1 MDPAQCSVVVVT
13 GCDCPR
19 CLHAPSTPP
28 YHDDTSILQQVF
40 RQVVIEN
47 HGHAALANI
56 RQQRL
61 QKNYMPTIL
70 LIDLDKCPYAN
81 QLVHPAISLLQH
93 VVKDLK
99 DGTLHDIAPV
109 VCSTNDSA
117 KLMLQCINEGAADY
131 ILKPLRKDVLK
142 TMFLNL
148 HRYQAEGSD
157 THAVSDSSSG
167 SQTVHDPIGDNLDV
181 AGDVLWNGLQHDR
194 LREIFI
200 KDSRFTHMFMTYY
213 TPRSVHSTISKIA
226 SGRDEILKAMLSSG
240 DFSPFELDV
249 SDLIQCVCLIFEQVL
264 ALPELSSYN
273 ITKDNLYELIL
284 DICKS
289 YHETNPYHN
298 FSHAVDVL
306 QTTYYYLCQIGVL
319 EPLYPSALRPRSRPA
334 CVHQLP
340 VRDIIRPC
348 DIFALL
354 MASIGHDVGH
364 PGVNNMFLIN
374 IGTPLALLYNDRS
387 VLESFHTMAFFHI
400 LKKHGVDQLL
410 GGPRSRAYADF
421 RKCIVNVI
429 LATDMGLHNDYVAK
443 FRDQAE
449 RLKQNGPIDV
459 SDEKL
464 CDQERMLLF
473 SAIIKCADIGNVS
486 RPFKHGL
493 RWAEVLVDEFSSQG
507 DLERELGLPVM
518 PINDR
523 GKLSQEDVQIGF
535 IKHVALPLFEVVD
548 SIIPEF
554 SFTVDAIKANLEQW
568 EQRKVQRVNGE
579 DGRTSMQ
586 TIHTTMI
593 EDGKSCHAQAVE
605 VLNSIESQRSSSAA
619 LAMTSQYGIQSFNI
633 QDEPPLKPKSSARS
647 LTDMFS
653 KHKREVDWQTSG
665 SPSPLCACCIQ

>member
-1 MDPAQCSVVVVT
+1 
-13 GCDCPR
+13 
-19 CLHAPSTPP
+19 
-28 YHDDTSILQQVF
+28 
-40 RQVVIEN
+40 
-47 HGHAALANI
+47 
-56 RQQRL
+56 
-61 QKNYMPTIL
+61 MPTIL
-70 LIDLDKCPYAN
+70 LIDLDVCPYVN
-81 QLVHPAISLLQH
+81 QLVHPSISLLQD
-93 VVKDLK
+93 VVKELK
-99 DGTLHDIAPV
+99 AGTLHDVAPV
-109 VCSTNDSA
+109 VYSTNDSA

-148 HRYQAEGSD
+148 HRYQVDGCD
-157 THAVSDSSSG
+157 THAASDSSSG
-167 SQTVHDPIGDNLDV
+167 SQTVHDPMNDNLDTSS
-181 AGDVLWNGLQHDR
+181 DLLWNGLQQHR

-200 KDSRFTHMFMTYY
+200 KDSR
-213 TPRSVHSTISKIA
+213 
-226 SGRDEILKAMLSSG
+226 G

-249 SDLIQCVCLIFEQVL
+249 SDLIECVCLVFEQVL
-264 ALPELSSYN
+264 ALPELSSYK

-284 DICKS
+284 DIYKS

-319 EPLYPSALRPRSRPA
+319 EPLYPSAVRPRSKPA
-334 CVHQLP
+334 CVSQLP

-364 PGVNNMFLIN
+364 PGIN

-400 LKKHGVDQLL
+400 LKKHGVDQKL
-410 GGPRSRAYADF
+410 GGPRSAAYTEF

-449 RLKQNGPIDV
+449 RLKQNGPINL
-459 SDEKL
+459 SDEKS
-464 CDQERMLLF
+464 CDQERILLF

-523 GKLSQEDVQIGF
+523 GKLSQEDSQIGF

-548 SIIPEF
+548 SIIPG
-554 SFTVDAIKANLEQW
+554 KA
-568 EQRKVQRVNGE
+568 
-579 DGRTSMQ
+579 
-586 TIHTTMI
+586 
-593 EDGKSCHAQAVE
+593 
-605 VLNSIESQRSSSAA
+605 
-619 LAMTSQYGIQSFNI
+619 F
-633 QDEPPLKPKSSARS
+633 
-647 LTDMFS
+647 
-653 KHKREVDWQTSG
+653 
-665 SPSPLCACCIQ
+665 

>member
-1 MDPAQCSVVVVT
+1 MDPVQCSVVVVN

-19 CLHAPSTPP
+19 CLQAAPTTP
-28 YHDDTSILQQVF
+28 YHGDHNILQQVF
-40 RQVVIEN
+40 SQVVIEK
-47 HGHAALANI
+47 HGHAALAGI
-56 RQQRL
+56 QERL

-70 LIDLDKCPYAN
+70 LIDLDTCPHAN
-81 QLVHPAISLLQH
+81 QLVHPSINLLQD
-93 VVKDLK
+93 VVKELK
-99 DGTLHDIAPV
+99 AGTLHDVAPV

-117 KLMLQCINEGAADY
+117 KLMLQCINEGASDY

-148 HRYQAEGSD
+148 HRYQVDGCD

-167 SQTVHDPIGDNLDV
+167 SQTVHDPMNDNLDMSTDLV
-181 AGDVLWNGLQHDR
+181 WNGLQQHR

-213 TPRSVHSTISKIA
+213 TPRSVHLAVSKIA
-226 SGRDEILKAMLSSG
+226 SGREEILKAMLSSG

-249 SDLIQCVCLIFEQVL
+249 SDLIECVCLIFEQVL
-264 ALPELSSYN
+264 ALPELSSYK

-284 DICKS
+284 DIYKS
-289 YHETNPYHN
+289 YHDTNPYHN

-319 EPLYPSALRPRSRPA
+319 EPLYPSASRARSRPA
-334 CVHQLP
+334 CVSQLP

-364 PGVNNMFLIN
+364 PGVSNMFLIN

-400 LKKHGVDQLL
+400 LKKHGVDQIL
-410 GGPRSRAYADF
+410 GGPRSAAYTDF

-443 FRDQAE
+443 FRDQAD
-449 RLKQNGPIDV
+449 RLKQNGPIDI
-459 SDEKL
+459 SDEKT

-548 SIIPEF
+548 SIIPGF
-554 SFTVDAIKANLEQW
+554 SFTVDAIKENLHQW
-568 EQRKVQRVNGE
+568 EQRKSQPVME
-579 DGRTSMQ
+579 DTRTSMQ
-586 TIHTTMI
+586 TIHTSMV
-593 EDGKSCHAQAVE
+593 EEAKSCHAQAVE
-605 VLNSIESQRSSSAA
+605 VIHSMDSRRSSSAA
-619 LAMTSQYGIQSFNI
+619 IAMTSQYGIQSFHI
-633 QDEPPLKPKSSARS
+633 QDEPALKPKTSVRS

-653 KHKREVDWQTSG
+653 KHKREVDWQTTE
-665 SPSPLCACCIQ
+665 SPSPLCACCLQ